1 MTGASMNGASALPNE
16 HSEQA
21 EAVTIGV
28 CTFRRPELFNALR
41 SLEALN
47 GANDHALRVVVVDND
62 ESDAARASVEECAE
76 NFRFPLLYVHA
87 PAKNISIARNAVLD
101 AVETPWLLFMDD
113 DEVADPNW
121 LIRIMAD
128 AGAHDAIIGACEAVY
143 DPSMPDWLAACD
155 FHSNRITGRVENAY
169 TSNAL
174 LRMGFVRK
182 HNLRFR
188 LDLGRTGGEDTIFF
202 HELVRAGG
210 RMAYRPDA
218 IVREPVTPARASMDW
233 VKTRMVRA
241 GQTHGLVT
249 REFAP
254 SAYRTLLFTAG
265 AKALFSAA
273 MSVVT
278 IPGSDASRKWWARAH
293 LHTGAA
299 RYRLK
304 PTIHEEYA

>member
-1 MTGASMNGASALPNE
+1 MMGGSALAADNSDP
-16 HSEQA
+16 A

-28 CTFRRPELFNALR
+28 CTFRRPELFDALR
-41 SLEALN
+41 SLEALE
-47 GANDHALRVVVVDND
+47 GASAHSLRVVVVDND
-62 ESDAARASVEECAE
+62 ESDAVRASVEEFAE
-76 NFRFPLLYVHA
+76 TFPFPLRYVHA

-113 DEVADPNW
+113 DEIADPDW
-121 LIRIMAD
+121 LTRIMAD
-128 AGAHDAIIGACEAVY
+128 APSHDAIIGACEAVY

-174 LRMGFVRK
+174 LRMDFVRD
-182 HNLRFR
+182 HDLRFR
-188 LDLGRTGGEDTIFF
+188 LELGKTGGEDTIFF

-265 AKALFSAA
+265 AKALFCAL
-273 MSVVT
+273 MSVAT
-278 IPGSDASRKWWARAH
+278 LPGSDASRRWWARAH